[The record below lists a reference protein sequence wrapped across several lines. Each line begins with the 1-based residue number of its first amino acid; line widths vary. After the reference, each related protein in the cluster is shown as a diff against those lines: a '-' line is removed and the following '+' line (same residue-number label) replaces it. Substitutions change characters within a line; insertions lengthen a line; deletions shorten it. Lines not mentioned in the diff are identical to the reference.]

1 MNVTATHGLL
11 GVSGI
16 DDLGGRI
23 PALGRQYPLTPANHG
38 LQCPIHVFKT

>member
-1 MNVTATHGLL
+1 MNVTPTHGLL

-23 PALGRQYPLTPANHG
+23 PALGPMGCSVPFHPFHSMELS
-38 LQCPIHVFKT
+38 

>member
-16 DDLGGRI
+16 DDLGRRI
-23 PALGRQYPLTPANHG
+23 PALGPEALGLECGALGRQ
-38 LQCPIHVFKT
+38 